1 MLRWYLAF
9 AVAILA
15 SSALQAQN
23 GATGNTGGNA
33 GTGTA
38 TGGRTGGLAGTV
50 NTTLLGADVNLN
62 FNSVF
67 GNSATL
73 ANTNTDPFSA
83 YRPSGSATG
92 SSAGATGSGFA
103 GTSFSGGSTGGNTFA
118 GTGMNTGGI
127 AGNRNTTGGIAGNR
141 TTGGIAGNRNTTGGV
156 MGNRQTMGMLGGN
169 AGGLFGGGF
178 LGGGMNQQQQNTI
191 NMGYTV
197 NFDGMNSAART
208 NATTVTP
215 NVELQQRLTS
225 APGMQGASNLQV
237 MMRGETAIIRGTVT
251 TDYAKQLAAAMLR
264 LEPGVY
270 EVQNELTIS
279 PK

>member
-1 MLRWYLAF
+1 MLRWYI
-9 AVAILA
+9 AVVVAVLA
-15 SSALQAQN
+15 SSALQAQTGAT
-23 GATGNTGGNA
+23 GATGNTGGNT

-38 TGGRTGGLAGTV
+38 TGARTGGLAGTV
-50 NTTLLGADVNLN
+50 NTTLLGANVNLN

-67 GNSATL
+67 GSSATL

-92 SSAGATGSGFA
+92 SASGTTGSGFA
-103 GTSFSGGSTGGNTFA
+103 GTSFSGGNTGGNAFA
-118 GTGMNTGGI
+118 GTTATGGLTGNRNATGGGL
-127 AGNRNTTGGIAGNR
+127 AGNRNTMGGGLA
-141 TTGGIAGNRNTTGGV
+141 
-156 MGNRQTMGMLGGN
+156 GNRQTMGGFGGN
-169 AGGLFGGGF
+169 TGGLFGGGF
-178 LGGGMNQQQQNTI
+178 LGGGMNNQQQNAIT
-191 NMGYTV
+191 MGYTV
-197 NFDGMNSAART
+197 NFDGKNSAART
-208 NATTVTP
+208 STTVTP
-215 NVELQQRLTS
+215 SVELQQRLTA

-237 MMRGETAIIRGTVT
+237 SMRGETAIIRGTVT